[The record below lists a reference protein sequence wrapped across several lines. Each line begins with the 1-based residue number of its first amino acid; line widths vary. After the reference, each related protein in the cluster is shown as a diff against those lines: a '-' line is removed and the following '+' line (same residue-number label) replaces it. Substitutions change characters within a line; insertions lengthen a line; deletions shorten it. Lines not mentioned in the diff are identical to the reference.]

1 MNEKYVPLL
10 VLSGIITGIIL
21 AIAVMA
27 LYPPNAA
34 GTVSTVTTSQPVV
47 QQMITPGAEALP
59 RFSSPEEARAF
70 VRSHIENSDTP
81 KLLTTRT
88 VMAES
93 RANAQ
98 PGGTRTWQFDI
109 DTKTFKPDEY
119 IVTAQAIA
127 QEATG
132 TALFNLVDCSWEKK
146 QQKVEKSSQPA
157 ATNGSFIAVNPIS
170 DYCVGD
176 RISITGQ
183 TNLAPDDGI
192 LVQVYGSSF
201 KPTQKSQSGEFS
213 GTSGTIKASSS
224 SSSYYSPSSSPATVS
239 QASPAEPAVSGREYS
254 TTNVQVKDVDEAD
267 IVKTDG
273 TYVYVVSGNKLHILK
288 GYPATNAGII
298 ASLQFSGSPE
308 SLYITGDR
316 LVLISSARKQDDFQQ
331 CQPGACGYTI
341 PVLQK
346 TQVFVYSVKDPA
358 HPALVREMELDGW
371 YRDSRM
377 IGSTLYFVIHSY
389 LDPYDTGAGFPAVYD
404 SARGSAEPPVYY
416 FDHTDSE
423 YYLTTIGSVDIRA
436 TETVKAKTFLIGS
449 AGTVYVSSDN
459 LYIAVPAN
467 TNDRTATSTDLYS
480 FALDNGQLTYSARG
494 TIDGTLLNQFSLD
507 EYGGN
512 LRVATTV
519 QDYSRTGKGPS
530 SRVTVLDGRMQ
541 VIGSV
546 GDLAPTQQIYA
557 ARFMGERLYLVTY
570 RETDPL
576 FVIDLADPEH
586 PKVLGELHIPGF
598 SSYLHPYDATHL
610 IGVGKESTRG
620 GLKLAL
626 FDVADVY
633 NPRLVSEEKLGGYGS
648 DSEVLRDHKAFLFD
662 REKDL
667 LVLPVHI
674 VENTYGS
681 NGVQPV
687 WGGAY
692 VFGVNPEKGFT
703 EKGTVVHYRDT
714 GNQRRVQRAF
724 FIEDV
729 LYTMASDKI
738 VMSDLKN
745 GTGLIGSVGLP

>member
-10 VLSGIITGIIL
+10 VLSGIVTGIIL

-27 LYPPNAA
+27 LYPPNPVV
-34 GTVSTVTTSQPVV
+34 TVSAVTTFQPVV
-47 QQMITPGAEALP
+47 QQMITPGAEVLP
-59 RFSSPEEARAF
+59 RFSSAEEARAF
-70 VRSHIENSDTP
+70 VRSHLENSDIP
-81 KLLTTRT
+81 KLLTTQTGT
-88 VMAES
+88 VES
-93 RANAQ
+93 RATAE

-109 DTKTFKPDEY
+109 DTRTFRPDEY
-119 IVTAQAIA
+119 IVTAGAVV

-132 TALFNLVDCSWEKK
+132 TALFNLVDCSKEKK
-146 QQKVEKSSQPA
+146 QQQVLKSSQPVA
-157 ATNGSFIAVNPIS
+157 VNGSFIGVNPIG
-170 DYCVGD
+170 DYCAGD

-183 TNLAPDDGI
+183 TNLAPDDEI
-192 LVQVYGSSF
+192 LVQVYSSSF

-213 GTSGTIKASSS
+213 GAVGTIKASSS
-224 SSSYYSPSSSPATVS
+224 SSAYSSSSSSSAAISP
-239 QASPAEPAVSGREYS
+239 ASPADPAVAGREYS

-273 TYVYVVSGNKLHILK
+273 TYVYVVTGNKLHILK
-288 GYPATNAGII
+288 GYPATDAGII
-298 ASLQFSGSPE
+298 ASLQFTGTPE
-308 SLYITGDR
+308 SLYINGDQ
-316 LVLISSARKQDDFQQ
+316 LVLISSARKQDDFRQ
-331 CQPGACGYTI
+331 CTPGACRYTV
-341 PVLQK
+341 PFRQK
-346 TQVFVYSVKDPA
+346 TQVFIYSVKDAA
-358 HPALVREMELDGW
+358 HPALVRQVELDGL
-371 YRDSRM
+371 YKDSRM
-377 IGSTLYFVIHSY
+377 IGSTLYFVMHSY
-389 LDPYDTGAGFPAVYD
+389 LDPYDNGAGFPAVYD

-416 FDHTDSE
+416 FDRTDSE
-423 YYLTTIGSVDIRA
+423 FYLTTIGAVDIRA
-436 TETVKAKTFLIGS
+436 TDAVKARTFLIGS

-467 TNDRTATSTDLYS
+467 TNGRTATSTDLYS
-480 FALDNGQLTYSARG
+480 FALDNGELTYSARG

-512 LRVATTV
+512 LRVTTTV
-519 QDYSRTGKGPS
+519 QDYSRTGNGPS
-530 SRVTVLDGRMQ
+530 SKVTVLDGRMR
-541 VIGSV
+541 VVGSV
-546 GDLAPTQQIYA
+546 GNLAPTQQIFA

-576 FVIDLADPEH
+576 FVIDLAVPEH
-586 PKVLGELHIPGF
+586 PAVLGELHIPGY

-626 FDVADVY
+626 FDVSDVH
-633 NPRLVSEEKLGGYGS
+633 NPRLVSEEKMGGYGS

-692 VFGVNPEKGFT
+692 VFGVNPDKGFT
-703 EKGTVVHYRDT
+703 KNDTVVHYRDKE
-714 GNQRRVQRAF
+714 NLRHVQRAF

-745 GTGLIGSVGLP
+745 GTVLIGSVGLP

>member
-27 LYPPNAA
+27 LYPPNPA
-34 GTVSTVTTSQPVV
+34 GTGSTVTTFQPVV
-47 QQMITPGAEALP
+47 QQMITPGAEILP
-59 RFSSPEEARAF
+59 RFSSAEEARAF
-70 VRSHIENSDTP
+70 VRSHTGTSDTP

-88 VMAES
+88 GTAES
-93 RANAQ
+93 RATAM

-109 DTKTFKPDEY
+109 DTKTFRPDEY
-119 IVTAQAIA
+119 IVTAGAVV

-132 TALFNLVDCSWEKK
+132 TALFNLRDCSTETK
-146 QQKVEKSSQPA
+146 QQQVLKTSQPA
-157 ATNGSFIAVNPIS
+157 ATNGSFIAVNPIGE
-170 DYCVGD
+170 YCVGD

-183 TNLAPDDGI
+183 TNLAADDEI
-192 LVQVYGSSF
+192 LVQVYSASF
-201 KPTQKSQSGEFS
+201 KPVQKSQSGEFS
-213 GTSGTIKASSS
+213 GATGTVKASTS
-224 SSSYYSPSSSPATVS
+224 SSSYSSASPPAAAS
-239 QASPAEPAVSGREYS
+239 QASPADIAEPGRKYS
-254 TTNVQVKDVDEAD
+254 STNVQVKDVDEAD

-273 TYVYVVSGNKLHILK
+273 TNVYVVTGNHLHILK

-298 ASLQFSGSPE
+298 ASMQFTGIPE
-308 SLYITGDR
+308 SLYINGDR
-316 LVLISSARKQDDFQQ
+316 LVLISSARKQDDFRQ
-331 CQPGACGYTI
+331 CTPGACGYTI
-341 PVLQK
+341 PVSQK

-358 HPALVREMELDGW
+358 HPALVRAMELDGL
-371 YRDSRM
+371 YKDSRI
-377 IGSTLYFVIHSY
+377 IGSTLYFVMYSY
-389 LDPYDTGAGFPAVYD
+389 LDPYDAGTGFPAVYD

-416 FDHTDSE
+416 FDRNDRE
-423 YYLTTIGSVDIRA
+423 FYLTTIGAVDIRA
-436 TETVKAKTFLIGS
+436 TGAVKAKTFLIGS
-449 AGTVYVSSDN
+449 AGTVYVSQNN

-467 TNDRTATSTDLYS
+467 TNGRTAPSTDLYS
-480 FALDNGQLTYSARG
+480 FTLDNGELAYSARG

-507 EYGGN
+507 EFGGN

-519 QDYSRTGKGPS
+519 QDYGRTGKGPS
-530 SRVTVLDGRMQ
+530 SKVTVLDGRMR
-541 VIGSV
+541 VVGSV
-546 GDLAPTQQIYA
+546 DNLAPTQQIYA

-586 PKVLGELHIPGF
+586 PEVLGELHIPGF
-598 SSYLHPYDATHL
+598 SSYLHPYDETHL

-626 FDVADVY
+626 FNVADVH

-667 LVLPVHI
+667 VVLPVHI

-687 WGGAY
+687 WGGAC
-692 VFGVNPEKGFT
+692 VFGVNPDKGFT
-703 EKGTVVHYRDT
+703 EKGTVVHYRDM
-714 GNQRRVQRAF
+714 GYQRRVQRAF

-745 GTGLIGSVGLP
+745 GTALIGSVGLP